1 MRQNIELSLGIK
13 LSVRAVGNYLARW
26 GFTPQKPIKK
36 PYEQRPTEAVQAWLD
51 EQYLAIEG
59 KAKTEGAEINWGDET
74 ALANTDVRGRSYAP
88 MGKTPGTFTV
98 GGTRHKLSMIGYGLS
113 GGQVTTTPQTR
124 SAAIQRLK
132 HD

>member
-1 MRQNIELSLGIK
+1 MRQHIELSLGIK
-13 LSVRAVGNYLARW
+13 LSVRAVSNYLARW

-113 GGQVTTTPQTR
+113 GGGGR
-124 SAAIQRLK
+124 SRRRRRHAAPPSNA
-132 HD
+132 